1 MSSMASVEDGTG
13 NIFQSPEPIDPDT
26 RRKQTADQAAILIDR
41 TPGLIRKDASRE
53 SLRLVFD
60 PVEDRLGPAF
70 FKQAAGEWQEFENR
84 CLNIGIPATR
94 DATGWATRVD
104 LAGKNGQR
112 LVEFTQQATHFAR

>member
-1 MSSMASVEDGTG
+1 MAGVQDGAG
-13 NIFQSPEPIDPDT
+13 EIFQPTESIDPDT

-41 TPGLIRKDASRE
+41 APGFIRKDASRD

-60 PVEDRLGPAF
+60 PVKDRLGPAL

-84 CLNIGIPATR
+84 CLDIGIPATR
-94 DATGWATRVD
+94 DAAGRTTRVD

-112 LVEFTQQATHFAR
+112 LVEFAQQATHFTR